1 MTIKLTPIRVVCNNT
16 LTMALQHGGTA
27 SFRMPHV
34 KEFGDDVMKT
44 AEEALGLSAA
54 LMTDFREAATLL
66 SKKKAKHSNFLDF
79 VGELYQPDMIAA
91 YRKEAELKAQGKKIG
106 EQAPLIEQFNSYP
119 RLVVDALER
128 QPGANLASSK
138 GTWWGALNAV
148 TYVEDHLRESQTEG
162 NALHSAWFGAGANRK
177 AKALDLAVKYAKV
190 A

>member
-16 LTMALQHGGTA
+16 LTFALGEKGTA

-34 KEFGDDVMKT
+34 KEFGTDVMEA
-44 AEEALGLSAA
+44 AEEALGLSAEKMA
-54 LMTDFREAATLL
+54 KFKEAATFL

-79 VGELYQPDMIAA
+79 VGELYQPNTMLT
-91 YRKEAELKAQGKKIG
+91 YRHEAKLKADGKLIG
-106 EQAPLIEQFNSYP
+106 DQAPLIEQFNKYP
-119 RLVVDALER
+119 KLVVDALEQ

-148 TYVEDHLRESQTEG
+148 TYVEDHLRESHGKG
-162 NALHSAWFGAGANRK
+162 NTLHSSWFGVSANRK
-177 AKALDLAVKYAKV
+177 SKALDLAIKYAET